1 MVAILFIYGVLASIS
16 VDTPLFNRI
25 LDPESPDYI
34 PNLYCGTVARGR
46 VNIGKIRNEIASDP
60 IGFAQGVEEILRQNK
75 DGLAFLN
82 TDERNWLRNETWS
95 LLKDTL
101 FGKAPGRKRPLL
113 KMGFS
118 LLVLKTYDMKTTTL
132 TSFLD
137 AAKNH
142 KLIFDPKIQSKTI
155 EVLENLAKS
164 PDTLCETL
172 RQSTLQLRE

>member
-1 MVAILFIYGVLASIS
+1 
-16 VDTPLFNRI
+16 
-25 LDPESPDYI
+25 
-34 PNLYCGTVARGR
+34 
-46 VNIGKIRNEIASDP
+46 
-60 IGFAQGVEEILRQNK
+60 VEEILRQNK

-82 TDERNWLRNETWS
+82 TDDRNWLRNETWS

-101 FGKAPGRKRPLL
+101 FGKAPGRRRSLI

-164 PDTLCETL
+164 ADTLCETL
-172 RQSTLQLRE
+172 RQSLIEYFATPIIIPDFTKKEDIKLAVKRSFNFFIDWFLILHFI